1 MRDAIRSRLKEAAFS
16 YLARHEASMMRLRQV
31 LARRLARWREAAALS
46 AEERSALV
54 EEAVAE
60 MAALDLV
67 NDRRFAQER
76 AKTLLRRGLGP
87 PAIRG
92 RLLALGLSSGD
103 VDEAMAAVLG
113 DVDGRTRE
121 AALLDAALAY
131 ARRRRLGPF
140 AKVKGGDG
148 RRDPRRQARALA
160 AFQRRGLP
168 LALARIILE
177 APDEKAL
184 MEALAERGLHA
195 VDPEDG

>member
-16 YLARHEASMMRLRQV
+16 YLARHGASMMRLRQV

-46 AEERSALV
+46 ADERSALV
-54 EEAVAE
+54 EEVAAE

-76 AKTLLRRGLGP
+76 AMTLLRRGLGP
-87 PAIRG
+87 PAMRS
-92 RLLALGLSSGD
+92 RLLALGLSSAD
-103 VDEAMAAVLG
+103 VDEAMVAVLGEEGDRAREAAVL
-113 DVDGRTRE
+113 E
-121 AALLDAALAY
+121 AALAY

-148 RRDPRRQARALA
+148 RRDPRHQARALA

-184 MEALAERGLHA
+184 MEALAERGLHPA
-195 VDPEDG
+195 HPEDG

>member
-31 LARRLARWREAAALS
+31 LARRLARWREAAMLS
-46 AEERSALV
+46 AEERNVLV
-54 EEAVAE
+54 EDVVAE

-76 AKTLLRRGLGP
+76 ARTLLRRGLGP
-87 PAIRG
+87 PAIRS
-92 RLLALGLSSGD
+92 RLRALGLSSGD
-103 VDEAMAAVLG
+103 VEAAMTAVLG
-113 DVDGRTRE
+113 AEDGQSRE
-121 AALLDAALAY
+121 AALLEAALAY
-131 ARRRRLGPF
+131 ARRRHLGPF
-140 AKVKGGDG
+140 AKAEEK

-177 APDEKAL
+177 APNEKTL
-184 MEALAERGLHA
+184 MESLADHGLHPA
-195 VDPEDG
+195 DPKDG

>member
-31 LARRLARWREAAALS
+31 LARRLARWREAAMLS
-46 AEERSALV
+46 AEERNVLV
-54 EEAVAE
+54 EDVVAE

-76 AKTLLRRGLGP
+76 ARTLLRRGLGP
-87 PAIRG
+87 PAIRS
-92 RLLALGLSSGD
+92 RLRALGLSSGD
-103 VDEAMAAVLG
+103 VEAAMTAVLG
-113 DVDGRTRE
+113 NEDDRGRE
-121 AALLDAALAY
+121 AALLEAALAY
-131 ARRRRLGPF
+131 ARRRHLGPF
-140 AKVKGGDG
+140 AKAEEK

-177 APDEKAL
+177 APNEKTL
-184 MEALAERGLHA
+184 MESLADHGLHPA
-195 VDPEDG
+195 DPKDG